1 MAAGNFLVSN
11 FPKVN
16 LKKVVSSDPA
26 VEFSLKLVSHHRAI
40 ATAFCLSVA
49 VLTGCSTMVDG
60 SSAKLSVPLR
70 EGILAGD
77 IGTGL
82 SETAKR
88 SAADAEFRALEGG
101 QTGAPVAWK
110 ISDTVQGSVVPQQPY
125 AVGSANCRRYSHSI
139 TSSGQ
144 VRTATGTAC
153 RREDGIWRPL
163 A

>member
-1 MAAGNFLVSN
+1 MELPVQAIRHIFAVATLFLV
-11 FPKVN
+11 
-16 LKKVVSSDPA
+16 
-26 VEFSLKLVSHHRAI
+26 
-40 ATAFCLSVA
+40 
-49 VLTGCSTMVDG
+49 TGCAAMGESP
-60 SSAKLSVPLR
+60 SAKLALPLR
-70 EGILAGD
+70 DGILAGE

-82 SETAKR
+82 SE
-88 SAADAEFRALEGG
+88 AARRNAAEAEFRALEGG

-110 ISDTVQGSVVPQQPY
+110 ISDTVQGSVVPQQPF

-139 TSSGQ
+139 TSGGQ